1 MQGLEPAPG
10 GNMYIYIY
18 IFFFHPPYLHEA
30 FFAIL
35 QTVAVSLNPK
45 PYPLQGLYAAEV
57 RGLGWKGPLPV
68 ALRRLQRRQPLGLR
82 NSQTP

>member
-1 MQGLEPAPG
+1 
-10 GNMYIYIY
+10 MYMYIYIHIYIY
-18 IFFFHPPYLHEA
+18 IFSPPLVCMRHSIV
-30 FFAIL
+30 AIL